1 MDAKLSHGLN
11 GIEAVLQ
18 RFEGEPAIVV
28 AHSGTV
34 NTVDDDASQPIGALR
49 SRYPFRLQVDAAS
62 GACAAR
68 VSTLGAVR

>member
-1 MDAKLSHGLN
+1 MDAKLSHDLI

-28 AHSGTV
+28 VHTGTV
-34 NTVDDDASQPIGALR
+34 NTVDYDAFQAIGALR

-62 GACAAR
+62 GACAAL